1 MEIDFNEKI
10 DSELENVT
18 FKLKKVL
25 NAKGILLTLSSDG
38 ICINSDEG
46 FVHTGPYGGP
56 VVDVSSRR
64 YRYFCVSLLL
74 SEKISF

>member
-1 MEIDFNEKI
+1 MEINFNEKI

-46 FVHTGPYGGP
+46 FVHTQAYGGP
-56 VVDVSSRR
+56 VVDVSGRR
-64 YRYFCVSLLL
+64 YCYFCCFSP
-74 SEKISF
+74 II